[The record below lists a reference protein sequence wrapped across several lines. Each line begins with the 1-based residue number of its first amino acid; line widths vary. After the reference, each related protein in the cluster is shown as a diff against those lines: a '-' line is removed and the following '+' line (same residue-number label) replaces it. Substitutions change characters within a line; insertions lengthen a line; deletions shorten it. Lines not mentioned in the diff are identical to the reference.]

1 MNGLQVFQSEQF
13 GTVRTIDED
22 GKILFCGSDVAKAL
36 GYKRPED
43 AIIRHCKQQPH
54 PVKRS
59 IGVRTGTKADGT
71 PAIQQVEMLF
81 IAEGDLYRLITHS
94 RLPAAE
100 TFEKW
105 VFDVVLPTIRQTGRY
120 DVRGNVLPTARR
132 RSLPMRTDE
141 SKARQNW
148 LNFMLSA
155 LEGKLGLS
163 KENMLHQAYE
173 SMSFE
178 GLDLDEIKARYIE
191 NTGLLDCSTFE
202 AICNDRVGAAEL
214 ADILHSN
221 MKIVFIKRSL

>member
-1 MNGLQVFQSEQF
+1 MTGLQVFQNDQF
-13 GTVRTIDED
+13 GTVRTIDEE
-22 GKILFCGSDVAKAL
+22 GKILFCGTDVAKAL
-36 GYKRPED
+36 GYSRTRKAISDHCRGALKR
-43 AIIRHCKQQPH
+43 
-54 PVKRS
+54 
-59 IGVRTGTKADGT
+59 GTLT
-71 PAIQQVEMLF
+71 PGGEQEMLF
-81 IAEGDLYRLITHS
+81 ITEGDLYRLITHS

-100 TFEKW
+100 EFEKW

-120 DVRGNVLPTARR
+120 DPKENVLPTARR
-132 RSLPMRTDE
+132 ISLPIRYDE

-173 SMSFE
+173 SMKFE
-178 GLDLDEIKARYIE
+178 GVDLDEIKARYIE
-191 NTGLLDCSTFE
+191 NTGFLDCSTFE

-221 MKIVFIKRSL
+221 MKIVFIKRSM